1 MSNNN
6 SALIEKLNLKISKYY
21 KKYYHDKLG
30 LKDWK
35 ARIENRLNEEITFSE
50 NIFNEINQKLN
61 FNFKDKKVL
70 VVGCGT
76 GGELIYLYNVKKADV
91 CGIEPDLDAL
101 DICKMKSKLHNVSE
115 DKFICAYS
123 EELPFSECA
132 FDFVYCYTVLEHVN
146 DVEKSI
152 DEMIRVTKKEGYIY
166 INAPDYR
173 QFTERHY
180 KLHLP
185 MFLPRFINKI
195 ILIIL
200 NRPTE
205 FLYTLQLI
213 NKKQLYAIFKNRD
226 VITTFYRKRA
236 KFNWKL
242 SIRSPFSL
250 FSYFMSKFM
259 KIDDMQ
265 EWLIQKK

>member
-1 MSNNN
+1 MNNN
-6 SALIEKLNLKISKYY
+6 NPALVEKLNFKISKYY
-21 KKYYHDKLG
+21 KKYYRDELG

-35 ARIENRLNEEITFSE
+35 LRIENRLNEEITFSE
-50 NIFNEINQKLN
+50 NIFNEINQKLD

-76 GGELIYLYNVKKADV
+76 GGELVYLYKIKEADV
-91 CGIEPDLDAL
+91 YGIEPDYDAL
-101 DICKMKSKLHNVSE
+101 DICKIKSKLHNISE
-115 DKFICAYS
+115 DRFIYAYS
-123 EELPFSECA
+123 EELPFSECI

-146 DVEKSI
+146 DVVKSI

-180 KLHLP
+180 KIHIP

-200 NRPTE
+200 KRPTK
-205 FLYTLQLI
+205 FLYSLQLI
-213 NKKQLYAIFKNRD
+213 NKKQKRLIHLFYIF
-226 VITTFYRKRA
+226 
-236 KFNWKL
+236 
-242 SIRSPFSL
+242 
-250 FSYFMSKFM
+250 
-259 KIDDMQ
+259 
-265 EWLIQKK
+265 EKKA